1 MWFYDANR
9 KWPCWQQQQQ
19 QQQKVCNE
27 TCPSSTYACF
37 CTIKK
42 KIPNQFGVYVNFVVW
57 QTYFSTKGKNTDKKP
72 TLFMHLFDA
81 LGREKEL

>member
-1 MWFYDANR
+1 MPTENDLVDNNNSNNKKFATKHAQAVHMHVFAR
-9 KWPCWQQQQQ
+9 L
-19 QQQKVCNE
+19 
-27 TCPSSTYACF
+27 
-37 CTIKK
+37 K